1 VNEGKMRIAI
11 ATLLLVYSCA
21 VSAQTYPTKPV
32 RFIVPYAPGGGAD
45 VMARIVAP
53 RLGAALGQQIIIDN
67 RGGAGGNIGSE
78 AGAKAPPDG
87 YTLLL
92 GAAALTINVSLYSR
106 LNFDPVKDLT
116 PIALLAKSPNIV
128 VVHPSLPVAS
138 VKDLIALARARPG
151 QLNYASAGSGTT
163 PHLAAELFKTMAK
176 VQIVH
181 VPYNGTSPA
190 MVALMAGEV
199 TLALAPALPVLPH
212 VQSGRLRALAI
223 TSVTRMPSLPNLPTV
238 SEAALPGFE
247 SAQWYGVL
255 VPAGTPAAI
264 VSRLNA
270 EIVKIMRLPD
280 VNEQMTRQG
289 SIVVGS
295 TPEEFSAYIRA
306 EIDKWAKVVKASGAK
321 VE

>member
-1 VNEGKMRIAI
+1 MRIAI

>member
-1 VNEGKMRIAI
+1 MNEGKMRIAI